1 MIPVFRPYTTGK
13 EIEYLKEV
21 LDSGWWGP
29 GPKTREFEEKC
40 AGYIGTK
47 YALGLNSATA
57 ALHLAFK
64 CLDIKDKEVITPSMT
79 FVSSNHAILYC
90 EGIPVFCDIEPDTL
104 NIDAEK
110 MEELITANTKA
121 IQVVHYG
128 GRACNMDKI
137 MAIARRHHLFV
148 VEDCAHAFGGEHN
161 GKKLGS
167 IGDFA
172 CFSFHAVK
180 NLATGDGGVIVSNS
194 DDWYERLKQ
203 LRWMGITKDT
213 FNRNIGQYSWFYD
226 VVEPGFKYHMN
237 DITAAIG
244 LAQFEKL
251 EWMNEQRKKWS
262 DYYSENLKGVGDIEL
277 PPIKS
282 YMTPSYHNYVIKTD
296 YRDDLQEYLRKNGIS
311 TGVHYYPNHLFE
323 MYKPFSMRLP
333 VTEAVWK
340 RVLTLPLYPALT
352 NNEIDLVINTI
363 KNYYNNRKNN
373 SN

>member
-1 MIPVFRPYTTGK
+1 MIPVFRPYATGK

-29 GPKTREFEEKC
+29 GPKTQQFEEEC

-90 EGIPVFCDIEPDTL
+90 GGIPVFCDIEPDTL
-104 NIDAEK
+104 NIDAGK
-110 MEELITANTKA
+110 IEELITDDTKA

-128 GRACNMDKI
+128 GKACDMDKI
-137 MAIARRHHLFV
+137 ISIARKHDLFV
-148 VEDCAHAFGGEHN
+148 VEDCAHAFGG
-161 GKKLGS
+161 GYKDKKLGS
-167 IGDFA
+167 IGDFG

-180 NLATGDGGVIVSNS
+180 NLAAGDGGMIVTNS
-194 DDWYERLKQ
+194 KDWYERMKKI
-203 LRWMGITKDT
+203 RWMGITKDT
-213 FNRNIGQYSWFYD
+213 FNRNIGKYSWFYD

-244 LAQFEKL
+244 LAQFEKI

-262 DYYSENLKGVGDIEL
+262 QYYSTNLKGVGDIEL
-277 PPIKS
+277 PPIKD
-282 YMTPSYHNYVIKTD
+282 YMTPSYHNYVIKTK
-296 YRDDLQEYLRKNGIS
+296 YRDELQEYLKENGIS

-323 MYKPFSMRLP
+323 MYKPYHRTLP
-333 VTEAVWK
+333 VTESVWK
-340 RVLTLPLYPALT
+340 RVLTLPLYPGVT
-352 NNEIDLVINTI
+352 NNEIDLVINTTR
-363 KNYYNNRKNN
+363 KYYNNRKNN
-373 SN
+373 GD

>member
-1 MIPVFRPYTTGK
+1 MKMIPVFKPYTTGK

-64 CLDIKDKEVITPSMT
+64 CLDIRDKEVITPSMT

-90 EGIPVFCDIEPDTL
+90 GGIPVFCDIEPDTL
-104 NIDAEK
+104 NIDAGKIEA
-110 MEELITANTKA
+110 LITANTKA

-128 GRACNMDKI
+128 GRACDMDKI
-137 MAIARRHHLFV
+137 MEIAQKHDLFV
-148 VEDCAHAFGGEHN
+148 VEDCAHAFGG
-161 GKKLGS
+161 GYKGRKPGS
-167 IGDFA
+167 IGDFG

-180 NLATGDGGVIVSNS
+180 NLAAGDGGMIVTNKE
-194 DDWYERLKQ
+194 DCYERMKK

-213 FNRNIGQYSWFYD
+213 FNRNIGRYSWFYD

-244 LAQFEKL
+244 LAQFENIYWL
-251 EWMNEQRKKWS
+251 NEQRKKWS
-262 DYYSENLKGVGDIEL
+262 DYYSKNLQGVGDIEL
-277 PPIKS
+277 PPIKD
-282 YMTPSYHNYVIKTD
+282 YMAPSYHNYVIKTSH
-296 YRDDLQEYLRKNGIS
+296 RDELQEYLKENGIS
-311 TGVHYYPNHLFE
+311 TGVHYYPNHLFD
-323 MYKPFSMRLP
+323 MYKPYYRNLP
-333 VTEAVWK
+333 VTESVWK
-340 RVLTLPLYPALT
+340 KVLTLPLFPALSQK
-352 NNEIDLVINTI
+352 EVDLIIKTI
-363 KNYYNNRKNN
+363 KSFYEKAKNW
-373 SN
+373 